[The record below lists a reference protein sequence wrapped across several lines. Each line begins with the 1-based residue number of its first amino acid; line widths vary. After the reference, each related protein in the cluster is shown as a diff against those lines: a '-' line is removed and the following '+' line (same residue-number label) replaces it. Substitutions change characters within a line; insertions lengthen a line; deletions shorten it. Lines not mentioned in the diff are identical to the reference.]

1 MIPSYRNEC
10 IIKKLPIFASLAL
23 HHEIIRIVWHFTLTV
38 PSKTPIQKA
47 IHFSTKTQKNQLKIL
62 SKKGNSHSYTIGSE
76 TTSGSLVFEPTKVI
90 LSSNIFK
97 LSVVLEGVHCAL
109 AFDCMCTLH
118 IIVV

>member
-47 IHFSTKTQKNQLKIL
+47 IHFSTQNPEKSTQNFIKERELTQL
-62 SKKGNSHSYTIGSE
+62 HDRE
-76 TTSGSLVFEPTKVI
+76 
-90 LSSNIFK
+90 
-97 LSVVLEGVHCAL
+97 
-109 AFDCMCTLH
+109 
-118 IIVV
+118 